1 MKAGQEGQ
9 LGEGCQ
15 TPDLVQCSG
24 HSQWEGPQRALGTP
38 CSAWLHRGDGCATG
52 EAGGAQGSREGPG
65 RVAARMQ

>member
-52 EAGGAQGSREGPG
+52 KAGGAREGPG
-65 RVAARMQ
+65 RVAARMR